1 MIDKVNIVRK
11 ILAYIARR
19 ASFMFSVRFIRLAN
33 IHKANQREIPS
44 LRSAESYAR
53 MPYIRPRKD
62 ARVVEWNSLENC
74 LSRKANEGSNPSLSA
89 HKNKIQLTKKGFRN
103 EEKNERP

>member
-1 MIDKVNIVRK
+1 
-11 ILAYIARR
+11 
-19 ASFMFSVRFIRLAN
+19 
-33 IHKANQREIPS
+33 
-44 LRSAESYAR
+44 

-89 HKNKIQLTKKGFRN
+89 KKNPANKKGISERR
-103 EEKNERP
+103 KNERP

>member
-1 MIDKVNIVRK
+1 
-11 ILAYIARR
+11 
-19 ASFMFSVRFIRLAN
+19 
-33 IHKANQREIPS
+33 
-44 LRSAESYAR
+44 

-89 HKNKIQLTKKGFRN
+89 PTQLHFITAL
-103 EEKNERP
+103 

>member
-1 MIDKVNIVRK
+1 
-11 ILAYIARR
+11 
-19 ASFMFSVRFIRLAN
+19 
-33 IHKANQREIPS
+33 
-44 LRSAESYAR
+44 

-89 HKNKIQLTKKGFRN
+89 R
-103 EEKNERP
+103 EESN